1 MKNNFRKIVIFVL
14 VLCSFI
20 FTNCFKKTDEV
31 SDKTEILTEENEQTT
46 NFLQE
51 IPQIKKTEK
60 QITWKRDRNVDQDDI
75 IHKVWIKS
83 AVDEEGSVV
92 FNENDLFLTV
102 DDGSGD
108 EMVWHLSKV
117 IDGLLGEEKG
127 EYKIIS
133 EIAYKIDVGDGSFG
147 VLVLSRYKDNKVY
160 PVILRYVDTLDNK
173 GEINFFQI
181 LPFINENTQDI
192 DFNKKNISNVEVFNN
207 KDIVIE
213 YSDETYEHYIP
224 KLIQTSN
231 YNEYKIVKIE

>member
-147 VLVLSRYKDNKVY
+147 VLVLSQYKDNKVY

-173 GEINFFQI
+173 GEINFFTNSFFALCSI
-181 LPFINENTQDI
+181 TTSLVFKRVLNINSA
-192 DFNKKNISNVEVFNN
+192 ISFANLG
-207 KDIVIE
+207 KISCSISA
-213 YSDETYEHYIP
+213 Y
-224 KLIQTSN
+224 LISL
-231 YNEYKIVKIE
+231 